1 MGPDLYRV
9 FQAVGLPAPAIHME
23 TPLGS
28 DAAFI
33 GLICGLLS
41 SVLPL
46 ALQHNVSLDALGNL
60 HSLSDRIQAEVTAAS
75 SVVSFV
81 PLVGV
86 WARKPQTSQS

>member
-28 DAAFI
+28 DADFTD
-33 GLICGLLS
+33 LICGLLI

-46 ALQHNVSLDALGNL
+46 AEQHNVSLEALGDL
-60 HSLSDRIQAEVTAAS
+60 HTLSDRIHAEVTTAN

-86 WARKPQTSQS
+86 WARKALD